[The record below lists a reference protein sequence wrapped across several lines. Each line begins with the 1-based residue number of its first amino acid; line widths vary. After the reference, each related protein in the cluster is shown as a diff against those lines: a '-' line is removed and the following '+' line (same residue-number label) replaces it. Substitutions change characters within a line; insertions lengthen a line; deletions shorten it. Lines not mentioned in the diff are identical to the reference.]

1 MLDLKISR
9 EIYQVSSPFSLT
21 TSEVQILR
29 VKLQPLELFFHQFP
43 IPLVLPELAEQ
54 ILLRISYAPLT
65 VNLASEDTQSSFVSM
80 LLALES
86 LDLVEFAL
94 YVVFSILNVGLE

>member
-1 MLDLKISR
+1 MLNLRITR

-43 IPLVLPELAEQ
+43 IPFVLPELAEQ
-54 ILLRISYAPLT
+54 ILLRISYATLA
-65 VNLASEDTQSSFVSM
+65 VNLVSEDSQSSLVSL

-94 YVVFSILNVGLE
+94 YVNLSILNVGLE

>member
-1 MLDLKISR
+1 MKKS
-9 EIYQVSSPFSLT
+9 QVSSTLLSLA

-54 ILLRISYAPLT
+54 ILLRISYAPLA
-65 VNLASEDTQSSFVSM
+65 VNLASEDSQSSFVSL

-94 YVVFSILNVGLE
+94 YVVLSILNVGFK